1 MNRFFTSI
9 ASTTSTATAVK
20 AFKTV
25 VKEDINFFKKNVKS
39 ISVKKDEMEKYTI
52 DWTGAY
58 KQSSPLLLK
67 PETTKEVSE
76 ILKYCSLNRLPVVPQ
91 GGNTGLVGGSIPLA
105 GNEIIISMEKMS
117 KIHSF
122 DPISGVITA
131 EAGAILEIMDDFL
144 KEKGH
149 QMPLDLGAKGSCQ
162 IGGCISTN
170 AGGLR
175 VLRYGNLHGT
185 MVGIEVVLAD
195 GSILK
200 ENISLPAQKGQS
212 LIKNNV
218 GYDLK
223 QLFCGSEGTLGII
236 TNVSIQ
242 CKPSPKS
249 TQVALLEISSSPAT
263 PATTTSKNSAIETIS
278 EIFLLAKESL
288 GECLSAFEFWDKESE
303 TPSASS
309 KMKEG
314 DFRVLIECQGQ
325 SIEHDTAKMMCFID
339 RLIEKDLIGPLSTLA
354 QDSSQVKGMWLER
367 EGIPEHA
374 SHMAKGPSGDGKV
387 LKYDISLPQSLMY
400 EPVKW
405 CRELLGK
412 DSSKF
417 RDVKV
422 IGFGHFG
429 DGNLHLNLL
438 CPSLSIYAEVKRLLE
453 PKLFHL
459 LRDEWMGSMSAE
471 HGIGQAKAAF
481 LDIARSKTE
490 LELMRSIKMMMDP
503 QGILNPGKIFNK

>member
-1 MNRFFTSI
+1 MNRFL
-9 ASTTSTATAVK
+9 TTSTATAVK
-20 AFKTV
+20 AFKTIA
-25 VKEDINFFKKNVKS
+25 KEDINFFKKNVKF
-39 ISVKKDEMEKYTI
+39 ISFKKEEMEKYTI

-91 GGNTGLVGGSIPLA
+91 GGNTGLVGGSIPLT

-131 EAGAILEIMDDFL
+131 EAGAILEAMDDFL

-212 LIKNNV
+212 LIKNNI

-249 TQVALLEISSSPAT
+249 TQVALLEILST
-263 PATTTSKNSAIETIS
+263 PAATITTTKNNAIETIS

-309 KMKEG
+309 KMKNG

-325 SIEHDTAKMMCFID
+325 SIEHDTAKMMGFID
-339 RLIEKDLIGPLSTLA
+339 RLIEKNLIGPLSTLA
-354 QDSSQVKGMWLER
+354 QDSSQVKEMWLER
-367 EGIPEHA
+367 EGIPENA
-374 SHMAKGPSGDGKV
+374 SHISKGPSGDGKV
-387 LKYDISLPQSLMY
+387 LKYDISLPQYLMY

-405 CRELLGK
+405 CRELLEK
-412 DSSKF
+412 DSSSKF
-417 RDVKV
+417 KDVKV

-438 CPSLSIYAEVKRLLE
+438 CPSSSIYTQVKRLLE
-453 PKLFHL
+453 PKLFYL

-481 LDIARSKTE
+481 LDIARSKPE
-490 LELMRSIKMMMDP
+490 LELMRSIKTMMDP